1 MVLTSILV
9 RNASSS
15 TVSEILIG
23 DPFVIQI
30 FCLAFL
36 KYVIS
41 FYKYI
46 SCKRRSNFVY
56 NVVVNSA

>member
-1 MVLTSILV
+1 MKISPY
-9 RNASSS
+9 